1 MVIRRKRRDWP
12 RTVFIMVMLAW
23 TIIHFLVFWV
33 YVNANSF
40 VLTFF
45 KFNTSIAKY
54 EWYGLTRFRN
64 IFNDMILGQ
73 DPIIVN
79 NLKNSLWCFPVQ
91 NFIILPLSFFSA
103 YFLFKKVP
111 FSSLFRIIFF
121 IPSMLS
127 IVVLAMSFKFMW
139 DADFGPINNFLQKSF
154 GINADWFSS
163 MSPTAMPLV
172 FTFGVWAGLGYNIVL
187 LNGAISR
194 LPQEV
199 IEAAK
204 LDGVGVTREMFQIV
218 LPLVMPTV
226 STLFIIGTLGVFS
239 YYLQPMLLC
248 GTDGGVNGN
257 TGTVA
262 LRVVY
267 MTTNGQQEDAAAF
280 GLFFSLVG
288 IPFILLIKWA
298 VNKLVPDVEY

>member
-1 MVIRRKRRDWP
+1 
-12 RTVFIMVMLAW
+12 MLSWAV
-23 TIIHFLVFWV
+23 IHFLVFWV
-33 YVNANSF
+33 YINANSF

-45 KFNTSIAKY
+45 KFDTATATYKWN
-54 EWYGLTRFRN
+54 GLTRFEN

-73 DPIIVN
+73 DRIVVQ

-91 NFIILPLSFFSA
+91 NFIILPLSYISA

-111 FSSLFRIIFF
+111 FSNFFRVIFF

-127 IVVLAMSFKFMW
+127 VVVLAMSFKFMW
-139 DADFGPINNFLQKSF
+139 HSDFGPINNLLNKWF
-154 GINADWFSS
+154 GWEVDWFSS

-172 FTFGVWAGLGYNIVL
+172 FSFGVWAGLGYDIVL

-199 IEAAK
+199 LEAAK
-204 LDGVGVTREMFQIV
+204 LDGVGVFREMVQII
-218 LPLVMPTV
+218 LPLVMPTF
-226 STLFIIGTLGVFS
+226 STLFMIGTMGVFS

-248 GTDGGVNGN
+248 GPDGGVNGN
-257 TGTVA
+257 TGTIA
-262 LRVVY
+262 LRVIH
-267 MTTNGQQEDAAAF
+267 MTTEGMQEDAAAL

-288 IPFILLIKWA
+288 IPFILFIKWLTG
-298 VNKLVPDVEY
+298 KLVPDVEY

>member
-1 MVIRRKRRDWP
+1 MLRRKRIDWP
-12 RTVFIMVMLAW
+12 KHVFIVIMLAW
-23 TIIHFLVFWV
+23 AVIHFLVFWV

-45 KFNTSIAKY
+45 KFNTSTAEY
-54 EWYGLTRFRN
+54 EWYGLTRFEN
-64 IFNDMILGQ
+64 IFNDMILGKDRLVVQ
-73 DPIIVN
+73 

-91 NFIILPLSFFSA
+91 NFIILPLSYFSA

-111 FSSLFRIIFF
+111 FSNLFRVIFF

-127 IVVLAMSFKFMW
+127 VVVLAMSFKFMW
-139 DADFGPINNFLQKSF
+139 NADFGPINNFLKNTF
-154 GINADWFSS
+154 NLNVDWFSS

-172 FTFGVWAGLGYNIVL
+172 FTFGVWAGLGYDIVL

-204 LDGVGVTREMFQIV
+204 LDGVGVTREMFQII
-218 LPLVMPTV
+218 LPLVMPTY

-248 GTDGGVNGN
+248 GADGGVDGN

-262 LRVVY
+262 LRVIY

-280 GLFFSLVG
+280 GLFFSLIG
-288 IPFILLIKWA
+288 IPFILLIKWGI
-298 VNKLVPDVEY
+298 NKLVPDVEY